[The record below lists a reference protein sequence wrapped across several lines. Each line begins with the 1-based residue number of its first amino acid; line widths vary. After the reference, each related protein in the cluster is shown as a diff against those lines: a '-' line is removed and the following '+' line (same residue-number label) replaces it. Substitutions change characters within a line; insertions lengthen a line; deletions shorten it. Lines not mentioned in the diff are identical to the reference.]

1 MKICHLPI
9 YKKAK
14 EIEGLTETLVSSFDN
29 NKKGRNKEI
38 SKKLISHSKKLSQKI
53 AAAEGGDIYS
63 LRISNALQIRSFAK
77 ELQTMLN
84 LSAALKLAHRDYIT
98 FIINEVD
105 RFRELFLDWVSTFDK
120 TNDIHDDWYF
130 EV

>member
-1 MKICHLPI
+1 MKISHLPI
-9 YKKAK
+9 YQKAK
-14 EIEGLTETLVSSFDN
+14 EIEELTETLVSSFDSPN
-29 NKKGRNKEI
+29 QGRNKEI
-38 SKKLISHSKKLSQKI
+38 SKKLISHSKKLPKKI

-63 LRISNALQIRSFAK
+63 LRISNALQIRTFAK